1 MGCQHRSMDETTPPM
16 PSYTCILPW
25 VHAGPVDFSISFY
38 DCISTQPHQYFG
50 HSDSRAEQC
59 QFEGGGCFTCTSWIS
74 FRRMGRVHDR
84 GCSFSAIWQPGI
96 GVSVRRYWAVCIFC
110 HAASSRC
117 SFVSASSRCSFLNG
131 FSLYRTGT
139 VNGVVVACALPREAL
154 VVGGQCVQLA
164 RRTSP
169 RSFQAAHRT
178 AAVEESPRTSE
189 VRGYCTKATTSSS
202 V

>member
-1 MGCQHRSMDETTPPM
+1 MGCQHRPMDETTPPM

-38 DCISTQPHQYFG
+38 DCISTQPHQHFG

-96 GVSVRRYWAVCIFC
+96 GVSVRRYWAVRLVC
-110 HAASSRC
+110 HAASAR
-117 SFVSASSRCSFLNG
+117 FVRERSVTFL
-131 FSLYRTGT
+131 SELAL
-139 VNGVVVACALPREAL
+139 VNGAVVACASPRESL

-189 VRGYCTKATTSSS
+189 VRGYCTNATTSSS
-202 V
+202 M